1 MIIPLFVDSSVI
13 VTKQFGKKI
22 KDIGIAT
29 KIGQLQETI
38 LLGTAR
44 ILQNI
49 FEFWG

>member
-1 MIIPLFVDSSVI
+1 M
-13 VTKQFGKKI
+13 

-44 ILQNI
+44 ILQKI
-49 FEFWG
+49 FEFRG